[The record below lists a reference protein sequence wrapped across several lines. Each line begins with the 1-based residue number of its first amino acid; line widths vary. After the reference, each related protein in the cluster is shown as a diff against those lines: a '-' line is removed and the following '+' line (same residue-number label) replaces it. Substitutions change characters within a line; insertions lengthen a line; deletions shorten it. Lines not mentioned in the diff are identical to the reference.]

1 MNVTRAVL
9 IGGLVL
15 LQACVSTS
23 TTPEHKPTQQEAAV
37 ANVNL
42 GAGYSAARQA
52 RARDRGSAA
61 RDQAGS
67 EARRRAQHAR
77 DRLRSARQPRRRRDA
92 LQEVPRSSS
101 PTTPRAANAYAVFL
115 CRHNRW
121 KDAEPY
127 FQKARRELQ
136 VSDTRSLVHECG
148 RLRVERRRPR
158 ESRAELPRGA
168 HTQARL
174 CRRARGH
181 ARDVLSGQELHA
193 GARVPRALSRRE
205 AATAEVLWMCFN
217 IEDQL
222 KNHDAANRCA
232 AQLREGFPDSP
243 ELQQLNQVQKRNGR
257 G

>member
-23 TTPEHKPTQQEAAV
+23 TTPEHKPSQQEAAV

-42 GAGYSAARQA
+42 AAGYIKQGKPESAIEILQRAIKQDPKLADAHSMIAVAYDQLGAREDAENHYKKATQLEP
-52 RARDRGSAA
+52 DNSA
-61 RDQAGS
+61 
-67 EARRRAQHAR
+67 
-77 DRLRSARQPRRRRDA
+77 
-92 LQEVPRSSS
+92 
-101 PTTPRAANAYAVFL
+101 AANAYAVFL
-115 CRHNRW
+115 CRETRW

-127 FQKARRELQ
+127 FQRAVANLKYQTPEVSYTNAGVCAMNAGDRQKAEQNFRAAL
-136 VSDTRSLVHECG
+136 TRKPNYADALEGMLDLSYQDKNYL
-148 RLRVERRRPR
+148 
-158 ESRAELPRGA
+158 
-168 HTQARL
+168 QARAFL
-174 CRRARGH
+174 ARY
-181 ARDVLSGQELHA
+181 RDVK
-193 GARVPRALSRRE
+193 P
-205 AATAEVLWMCFN
+205 ATAEVLLMCFN

-243 ELQQLNQVQKRNGR
+243 EVQQLVQAQNRNGR